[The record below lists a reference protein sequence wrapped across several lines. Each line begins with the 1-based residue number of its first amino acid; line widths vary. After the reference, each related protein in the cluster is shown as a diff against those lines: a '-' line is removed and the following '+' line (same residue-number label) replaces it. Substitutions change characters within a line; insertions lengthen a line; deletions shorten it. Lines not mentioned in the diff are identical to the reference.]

1 MTLFYKIIGVVLV
14 AVVLG
19 LVLKRQGQDITLLL
33 GLCVCC
39 IVLMA
44 MVSYIEP
51 VLDFIE
57 HLQSISNIDPQL
69 LEVILKAVGIGLI
82 AEIAMLVC
90 TDSGNAALG
99 KAIQLASIGL
109 ILWLSLPLM
118 KSLLELV
125 ERIAGEA

>member
-1 MTLFYKIIGVVLV
+1 MTLFYQIIGVALV

-19 LVLKRQGQDITLLL
+19 VALKRQGQDITLLL

-44 MVSYIEP
+44 MFSYLEP

-57 HLQSISNIDPQL
+57 HLQNISSIDPQL

-90 TDSGNAALG
+90 GDSGNAALG
-99 KAIQLASIGL
+99 KAIQLTSTGA

-118 KSLLELV
+118 RSLLDLV
-125 ERIAGEA
+125 ERIVGEA

>member
-1 MTLFYKIIGVVLV
+1 MDLFYQIVGIALV

-19 LVLKRQGQDITLLL
+19 VALKRQGQDITLLL

-44 MVSYIEP
+44 MLSYLEP
-51 VLDFIE
+51 VMDFVE
-57 HLQSISNIDPQL
+57 HLQSISNLDSQL
-69 LEVILKAVGIGLI
+69 LGVVMKAVGIALI
-82 AEIAMLVC
+82 AELAMLVC

-99 KAIQLASIGL
+99 KAIQLASTGV

-118 KSLLELV
+118 RALLELV
-125 ERIAGEA
+125 ERIVGEV

>member
-1 MTLFYKIIGVVLV
+1 MTLFYQIIGIVLV
-14 AVVLG
+14 TVVLG
-19 LVLKRQGQDITLLL
+19 VVLKRQGQDITLLL

-44 MVSYIEP
+44 MFSYIEP

-69 LEVILKAVGIGLI
+69 LEVILKAVGIGMV

-90 TDSGNAALG
+90 TDSGNGALS
-99 KAIQLASIGL
+99 KTIQLVSTGV

-118 KSLLELV
+118 KSLLALV
-125 ERIAGEA
+125 ERIVGEA